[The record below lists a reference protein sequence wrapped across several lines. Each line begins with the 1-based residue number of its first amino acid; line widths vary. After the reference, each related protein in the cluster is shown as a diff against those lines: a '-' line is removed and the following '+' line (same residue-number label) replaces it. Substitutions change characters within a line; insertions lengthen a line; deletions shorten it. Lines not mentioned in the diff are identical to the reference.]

1 MFRVRRLFNSISQRD
16 FKKKRFHPLTK
27 LVVVLFFFGFDGLA
41 WERHGFLYPW
51 FSFLPM
57 SSCKE
62 VFSSILLTLIG
73 CFFFTN
79 LGWIILF
86 NIFFRFSTVYSL
98 SIGGRYAI
106 WINSL
111 FFFLYMI
118 IGIVSF
124 LVFLFLLLWR
134 AKNFFFLHLRIL
146 LDPLRMPFWVER
158 VLGVCSTPDL
168 YTISL

>member
-1 MFRVRRLFNSISQRD
+1 MSQRNL
-16 FKKKRFHPLTK
+16 KKKRFHPLTK

-57 SSCKE
+57 YPCKK
-62 VFSSILLTLIG
+62 VFSSILLALIG

-79 LGWIILF
+79 LGWIIPF
-86 NIFFRFSTVYSL
+86 SIFFRFSTVFSL
-98 SIGGRYAI
+98 SIGCRYAV

-111 FFFLYMI
+111 FFFFYRI

-124 LVFLFLLLWR
+124 LVFLLLLLWR
-134 AKNFFFLHLRIL
+134 ANNFFFLHLRIL
-146 LDPLRMPFWVER
+146 FDPLWMPFRSEER
-158 VLGVCSTPDL
+158 
-168 YTISL
+168 